1 MADFS
6 AVETGEK
13 LDEFITSEESS
24 VTTQLNEQEATP
36 ILKTTVANEIV
47 EDNVFTISKTEQK
60 WEKATTRFTP
70 DSLIR
75 SSFYFKKSLFTTN
88 TSSSEKKVVRAV
100 TPQEHSHLTFELSAV
115 SIHIFDPGGI
125 LAVVV
130 CSAVRRRQI
139 RIFKGYDNFP
149 TAAPSP
155 SYHES
160 VSLLSLL
167 WEPWDRGKDDW
178 NCSFLFPAMD
188 LFPAGGIGFG

>member
-13 LDEFITSEESS
+13 FDEFIASEESS
-24 VTTQLNEQEATP
+24 VSTQLNKEEATP

-60 WEKATTRFTP
+60 WEKATTRFTT

-75 SSFYFKKSLFTTN
+75 SSSYFKKSLFTTN
-88 TSSSEKKVVRAV
+88 TSSSEKKVVRAL
-100 TPQEHSHLTFELSAV
+100 TPQQHSHLTFELSAV

-125 LAVVV
+125 LTVVV

-139 RIFKGYDNFP
+139 RIFRGYNIFP
-149 TAAPSP
+149 TAAPS
-155 SYHES
+155 SSKNE
-160 VSLLSLL
+160 
-167 WEPWDRGKDDW
+167 
-178 NCSFLFPAMD
+178 
-188 LFPAGGIGFG
+188 